1 MRRRAGGKINV
12 AVIAPHDEP
21 VCRKTSAFARLV
33 TRSDDGYVSAP
44 RREGLA
50 VVWLVLML
58 PLLFLLLCFVVEMG
72 NLWLARVE
80 LETALESAALATV
93 KEWGDTGGG
102 SGTLTSRQVGQTVAA
117 GNFVRGDSVVIGTN
131 YTAATTSNP
140 NGNFDGTFPTANLI
154 FGALTSTSPTVVFES
169 GVVPGCSATTGTSAG
184 TVLLDASAQNTLR
197 DDNAWGINFK
207 PPVATTTPGLTLSR
221 VILDLR
227 AGGDVDAAFDLL
239 ATAPSVSDNVPNR
252 IASQNDVFGISNA
265 ALTLTTVGTV
275 RTWANSQVRFVW
287 DSATPHILTIHFLP
301 FGADTG
307 LAPGD
312 RIRFGARVINL
323 PQNDGDGVG
332 RVFSTATMTYAV
344 AGVNQSPDIV
354 VTFVDTR
361 YSGTNPPP
369 LDPDILP
376 NSAPYLLPNGE
387 NAVGN
392 DRQSAVE
399 SIGVGT
405 PGTSG
410 NPFAVRAQARMT
422 VTPICGSLFGTV
434 MGPYQVQAEATA
446 RYNCS
451 TGVPSIIRVDQFV
464 YP

>member
-1 MRRRAGGKINV
+1 MRRRVTSPASG
-12 AVIAPHDEP
+12 AASAPRYSAI
-21 VCRKTSAFARLV
+21 RKTTGGL
-33 TRSDDGYVSAP
+33 TPPRSPGLTV

-58 PLLFLLLCFVVEMG
+58 PLLFLMLCFVVEIG
-72 NLWLARVE
+72 NLWLARAE
-80 LETALESAALATV
+80 LETALESSALAAV
-93 KEWGDTGGG
+93 KEWGDAGGA

-117 GNFVRGDSVVIGTN
+117 ANFVRGTSVVIGTN
-131 YTAATTSNP
+131 YIAATAGNP
-140 NGNFDGTFPTANLI
+140 NGNLDGTFPTANLV
-154 FGALTSTSPTVVFES
+154 FGALTSTSPTVVFTS
-169 GVVPGCSATTGTSAG
+169 GVAPSCSASSGTSAG
-184 TVLLDASAQNTLR
+184 TVLLDASAQNNLQ
-197 DDNAWGINFK
+197 DDNAWGINFQ

-221 VILDLR
+221 VVLDLR

-239 ATAPSVSDNVPNR
+239 VTAPRISDNVPNR

-287 DSATPHILTIHFLP
+287 NSTIPHILTITFLP
-301 FGADTG
+301 SGTDSG

-312 RIRFGARVINL
+312 RLRFGARVINL

-332 RVFSTATMTYAV
+332 RIFSTATLTYAV
-344 AGVNQSPDIV
+344 SGINQTPDLLV
-354 VTFVDTR
+354 SFVDTR
-361 YSGTNPPP
+361 YSGSNPPP
-369 LDPDILP
+369 LDPDVLP
-376 NSAPYLLPNGE
+376 NSAPYLLPNGA

-399 SIGVGT
+399 SIGVST

-410 NPFAVRAQARMT
+410 SPFVVRAQARVT

-434 MGPYQVQAEATA
+434 IGPYQVQAEATA
-446 RYNCS
+446 RYDCS
-451 TGVPSIIRVDQFV
+451 TGSPSIIRVDQFV